1 MKYNDLLKKYMEE
14 YNNYIKMGLSEEDA
28 IILVD
33 KHIKDTVNVDNMT
46 LDTILDMLDEVPN
59 FDFIKLYNDIFNNF
73 NEKIK
78 KIDFDKYCKE
88 PKKSEVGN
96 KDSESVSDDKVNMEN
111 KLSTYCDDK
120 TCTYKKEIIADT
132 PNHKEF
138 KVTFPNGVYKYK
150 FLMK

>member
-78 KIDFDKYCKE
+78 KLDFDKYRKE

-96 KDSESVSDDKVNMEN
+96 KDTESISDDKVNAEN
-111 KLSTYCDDK
+111 KLSTCCDNK
-120 TCTYKKEIIADT
+120 PCTYKKEIIADT